1 MTAPEPDPT
10 VREVAQ
16 RIRSRLPNSQTGSER
31 RISDALVDA
40 FAPEFYA
47 LQRRIGGVEERL
59 DQRIGGLEERLDGRI
74 DSLEAK
80 VDRLGAHMIDR
91 LGDMDAKLGD
101 MDARLGDLDAKL
113 GDMDAKLDRLLNRVE
128 DGQAPGG

>member
-1 MTAPEPDPT
+1 MTAPDPDPT

-47 LQRRIGGVEERL
+47 LQRRIGGVEVRV
-59 DQRIGGLEERLDGRI
+59 DQRINGLEERLDGRI
-74 DSLEAK
+74 DSLEGK
-80 VDRLGAHMIDR
+80 IDRLGAHMIDR
-91 LGDMDAKLGD
+91 LGDMDAKL
-101 MDARLGDLDAKL
+101 
-113 GDMDAKLDRLLNRVE
+113 DRLLNRIE
-128 DGQAPGG
+128 DGQAPRG